1 MSPRTRLSRGYL
13 IAISGVDCSGKTTQL
28 ERLAERLRREGY
40 STRVFWYRPGYSKN
54 LDALRSIIRSIR
66 RDALPPPGPNA
77 RRDAVFRDP
86 RIKAAWIAVALADT
100 LVELSLRLRYAL
112 TRGEVLL
119 CDRYLF
125 DGLLD
130 LQLRFP
136 NALPNRAELILKS
149 LCPCPDLH
157 LLLSMPWED
166 VEVRRNQKN
175 EPFPDPENLRSK
187 RYDAYRTLAQ
197 SPGTTVVDATGT
209 IDSVHDVIWSR
220 VQHILAAS

>member
-1 MSPRTRLSRGYL
+1 MFPRTRFSRGYL

-40 STRVFWYRPGYSKN
+40 PTRVFWYRPGYSKN
-54 LDALRSIIRSIR
+54 LDALRSLIRSIR
-66 RDALPPPGPNA
+66 RDALPPPGPSA
-77 RRDAVFRDP
+77 RRDAAFRDP
-86 RIKAAWIAVALADT
+86 RIKAAWIAVAVADT

-136 NALPNRAELILKS
+136 HALPKRVELILKF
-149 LCPCPDLH
+149 LCPRPDLH
-157 LLLSMPWED
+157 LLLSLPWED
-166 VEVRRNQKN
+166 VEVRRNHKN
-175 EPFPDPENLRSK
+175 EPFPDPDKIRSR
-187 RYDAYRTLAQ
+187 RYDAYRALAT
-197 SPGTTVVDATGT
+197 SPGTVVVDATGT
-209 IDSVHDVIWSR
+209 VESVHDVIWNR
-220 VQHILAAS
+220 VQHILALS